1 MHAACVLLEY
11 LYRSG
16 TCSPGI
22 SRLSETDGSTKLVGD
37 VAFDEVSQVA
47 SLLTPVPG
55 GVGPMTVA
63 MVIRNTLSA
72 AQKNHQFDFS
82 SIR

>member
-1 MHAACVLLEY
+1 MCG
-11 LYRSG
+11 G
-16 TCSPGI
+16 TSPGI
-22 SRLSETDGSTKLVGD
+22 SRLSQPDGSTRLVGD

-72 AQKNHQFDFS
+72 AQKNYQFDFS